1 LSKGLD
7 MDFFRDENVQYFALA
22 FYWYSYQPITD
33 NTIKQYKD
41 DYNEMAMQF
50 AAFAE
55 VVGVM
60 GRLTVGVL
68 LFRTSV
74 LALIVF
80 GHFLRLRY
88 YLSPYTRDAVHYA
101 TAQLDQW
108 LLSPT
113 ADPRVPQLVSKL
125 YANMKDIVIRYG
137 SATAAVQSNSPS
149 E

>member
-1 LSKGLD
+1 MVVFTSETND
-7 MDFFRDENVQYFALA
+7 MVNRL
-22 FYWYSYQPITD
+22 D